1 MHSLI
6 SSSASSLLLAA
17 SCTGTSSSRGRI
29 CVFVFKCS
37 QWTSIPW
44 IGLISPFI
52 FLASLTSGGN
62 EFHRVAMCFV
72 KKYMYFPSS
81 LHLILWKQWRN
92 VPRLPSPSHS
102 DFHTLTGA
110 SCAVI
115 SCTSQGVIICWFCL
129 FVCLFVSFLHRSWI
143 SLFLV
148 LLDID
153 KKIKDGGAFC
163 TDINISCFVLHLLV
177 WLSCAY
183 SSVVTY
189 FDEVNTIILPQWC
202 K

>member
-17 SCTGTSSSRGRI
+17 SCTGTSSSRGCI

-72 KKYMYFPSS
+72 KKYMYFPFS
-81 LHLILWKQWRN
+81 LHLVLWKQWRN
-92 VPRLPSPSHS
+92 VPRLPSPSQS
-102 DFHTLTGA
+102 DFHTLTGTNY
-110 SCAVI
+110 AVV
-115 SCTSQGVIICWFCL
+115 SCTSQRILIYFLFC
-129 FVCLFVSFLHRSWI
+129 FVLFVSFLHRSWI
-143 SLFLV
+143 SL
-148 LLDID
+148 LLDLLHID
-153 KKIKDGGAFC
+153 KKIKDGGVFC
-163 TDINISCFVLHLLV
+163 TDINISCFVLR
-177 WLSCAY
+177 
-183 SSVVTY
+183 
-189 FDEVNTIILPQWC
+189 
-202 K
+202 